1 VAQQGGASEIEG
13 SEYLIARSEKSDIY
27 LNMERIF
34 RKNRTRSGQAGFTL
48 VELLVV
54 ISIIGML
61 AGIMVPTITKAMEAG
76 KKAKAK
82 GELTAIVAAVKA
94 YKQEYGRFPGD
105 PTAVN
110 RLYSSNSNPKME
122 DLMKVLGGNAM
133 TQLDG
138 QIANPKGVRFFEGGQ
153 TNGTLL
159 DPWSRQY
166 LVLVDSAETG
176 SLTYTNGA
184 STVNLRL
191 SVLGICYG
199 KDGLVSSETGKN
211 IFSIDFLK

>member
-1 VAQQGGASEIEG
+1 MHQLNRKRGIASKAREGA
-13 SEYLIARSEKSDIY
+13 
-27 LNMERIF
+27 
-34 RKNRTRSGQAGFTL
+34 FTL

-54 ISIIGML
+54 VTIIGL
-61 AGIMVPTITKAMEAG
+61 LVGLISVAVPKAIESGM
-76 KKAKAK
+76 KAKAK

-105 PTAVN
+105 PTKTN
-110 RLYSSNSNPKME
+110 RLYSSNSSPNMK
-122 DLMKVLGGNAM
+122 DLMKVLGGDAT

-153 TNGTLL
+153 TDGTLL

-166 LVLVDSAETG
+166 LVLVDSADTG
-176 SLTYTNGA
+176 SLDYTNGT
-184 STVNLRL
+184 SVVNLRL

-199 KDGLVSSETGKN
+199 KDGVANSAAGKN
-211 IFSIDFLK
+211 IFSVDLK

>member
-1 VAQQGGASEIEG
+1 
-13 SEYLIARSEKSDIY
+13 
-27 LNMERIF
+27 
-34 RKNRTRSGQAGFTL
+34 

-54 ISIIGML
+54 VTIIGL
-61 AGIMVPTITKAMEAG
+61 LVGLISVAVPKAIESGM
-76 KKAKAK
+76 KAKAK

-105 PTAVN
+105 PTKTN
-110 RLYSSNSNPKME
+110 RLYSSNSSPNMK
-122 DLMKVLGGNAM
+122 DLMKVLGGDAT

-153 TNGTLL
+153 TDGTLL

-166 LVLVDSAETG
+166 LVLVDSADTG
-176 SLTYTNGA
+176 SLDYTNGT
-184 STVNLRL
+184 SVVNLRL

-199 KDGLVSSETGKN
+199 KDGVANSAAGKN
-211 IFSIDFLK
+211 IFSVDLK